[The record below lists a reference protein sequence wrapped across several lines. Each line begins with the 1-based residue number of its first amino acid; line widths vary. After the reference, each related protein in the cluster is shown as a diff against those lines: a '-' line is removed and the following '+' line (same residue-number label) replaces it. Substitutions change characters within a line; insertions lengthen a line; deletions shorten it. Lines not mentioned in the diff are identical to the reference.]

1 MMRILVDSDVV
12 IAAMLQNEQQS
23 AESIRIMDALEAGEF
38 LGITTPVMMANV
50 QYVLSR
56 RWETARNKPDR
67 ARVVAAMIDILALFS
82 EMIPVT
88 MADFYASM
96 ASKFSDLED
105 GLQHFAAVRAGG
117 IDAIITCNGKD
128 FAHAQIDHYT
138 PTGFATEFFG
148 AE

>member
-12 IAAMLQNEQQS
+12 VAAMLRNEQQS
-23 AESIRIMDALEAGEF
+23 AESIVIMDALEAGEF

-56 RWETARNKPDR
+56 RWEVARNKPDR
-67 ARVVAAMIDILALFS
+67 ERVVAAMNDILALFS

-96 ASKFSDLED
+96 ASKFVDLED
-105 GLQHFAAVRAGG
+105 GLQHFAAMRAGG

-128 FAHAQIDHYT
+128 YDHAQIAHYS
-138 PTGFATEFFG
+138 PVEFTMEFLG
-148 AE
+148 DE